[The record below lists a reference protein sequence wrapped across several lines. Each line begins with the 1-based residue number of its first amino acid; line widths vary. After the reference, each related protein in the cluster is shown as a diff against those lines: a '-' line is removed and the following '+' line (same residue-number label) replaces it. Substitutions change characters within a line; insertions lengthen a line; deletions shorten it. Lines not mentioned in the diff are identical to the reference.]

1 MLPLLQI
8 PPSAMTPPQSSFD
21 ATIFPNNDA
30 SSFSDHHL
38 HNVASSY
45 QQSFAIRTSRPQRL
59 NNSFG
64 SALYPQRQEY
74 HLRRKTPN
82 GTSMPVTMDHLHP
95 SRMVLHL
102 QNIYSSLARQ
112 LLQRFLSPARQYTTL
127 ASTLIS
133 TLTIHPQLATKGLTT
148 ICTPAPGPPLGL
160 TQAMPHR
167 TMAPFLA
174 TIMPFIKL
182 KRSLIHMVNPKRLDS
197 QTLTSQ

>member
-1 MLPLLQI
+1 VTTTSIMSHRRINSPLRFAHLDLSDSTTLSALLFTRNAKNITSGERLRTEPSMLV
-8 PPSAMTPPQSSFD
+8 MT
-21 ATIFPNNDA
+21 
-30 SSFSDHHL
+30 DHH
-38 HNVASSY
+38 
-45 QQSFAIRTSRPQRL
+45 R
-59 NNSFG
+59 
-64 SALYPQRQEY
+64 
-74 HLRRKTPN
+74 
-82 GTSMPVTMDHLHP
+82 P